1 LVLGVDL
8 AALAIPSAFPG
19 AISLSS
25 LTTAGL
31 LALLSIAYSALSH
44 TWERARWMMW
54 EGRRA
59 GHHRNFLA
67 TWCFVAAVILPPL
80 LAAGVII
87 TSMAAEWP
95 GRSISKQAKLYRY
108 VYSAA
113 SAILVACAVGRC
125 ADLPLPGPTPIVV
138 GAAVYLVAGIVPV
151 ISAQFA
157 VGQRRGFN
165 RYFRWEMYRIE
176 VYTISIGIGEVLL
189 IQADLQAWV
198 WLSLPLAIFLQRWTI
213 RSEIRTIDSP
223 VTLPMAEQAWLAVSR
238 EVIRACPV
246 GAIMRI
252 QTTDPAAASY
262 LAKIKA
268 GCDAVGMA
276 GRSGLAVLLT
286 QCPSRN
292 ADALAERMRAI
303 LQAEGVVAQV
313 AVAAKP
319 RDGECLD
326 DLLAV
331 SEAELIARTAA
342 SRPAV
347 SDLEFD

>member
-1 LVLGVDL
+1 
-8 AALAIPSAFPG
+8 
-19 AISLSS
+19 
-25 LTTAGL
+25 
-31 LALLSIAYSALSH
+31 
-44 TWERARWMMW
+44 MMW

-80 LAAGVII
+80 LAAGVIVVS
-87 TSMAAEWP
+87 TAAEWP
-95 GRSISKQAKLYRY
+95 GRRISKQASLYRY
-108 VYSAA
+108 VYSSASSILIACAA
-113 SAILVACAVGRC
+113 GWCAAQSLVA
-125 ADLPLPGPTPIVV
+125 PLPILI
-138 GAAVYLVAGIVPV
+138 AAVVYLAGGIVPV
-151 ISAQFA
+151 IMAQYA
-157 VGQRRGFN
+157 VGQRRGFDKF
-165 RYFRWEMYRIE
+165 FRWPMHRIE
-176 VYTISIGIGEVLL
+176 VSTISLGIGEVLL
-189 IQADLQAWV
+189 IQAHQMVWI

-223 VTLPMAEQAWLAVSR
+223 ETLPMAEQAWLAVSR

-268 GCDAVGMA
+268 GCDAVGMT

-286 QCPSRN
+286 QCPSAN
-292 ADALAERMRAI
+292 ADALGERMRAI
-303 LQAEGVVAQV
+303 LQAEGVDAQV

-342 SRPAV
+342 SWPAV

>member
-1 LVLGVDL
+1 
-8 AALAIPSAFPG
+8 
-19 AISLSS
+19 
-25 LTTAGL
+25 
-31 LALLSIAYSALSH
+31 
-44 TWERARWMMW
+44 
-54 EGRRA
+54 
-59 GHHRNFLA
+59 LA
-67 TWCFVAAVILPPL
+67 TWCFVAAVILPL
-80 LAAGVII
+80 QLAAAVII
-87 TSMAAEWP
+87 ISFIAEWS
-95 GRSISKQAKLYRY
+95 GRSVSKQAKLYRY

-113 SAILVACAVGRC
+113 SAILIAAAVGRC
-125 ADLPLPGPTPIVV
+125 ADLRLAAPAPLLI
-138 GAAVYLVAGIVPV
+138 AAVVYLVVGIVPV
-151 ISAQFA
+151 ILAQYA
-157 VGQRRGFN
+157 VGQRRGFS
-165 RYFRWEMYRIE
+165 RYLRWDIHRIE

-268 GCDAVGMA
+268 GCDAVGMT

-303 LQAEGVVAQV
+303 LQAEGIVAQV